1 MSNVLDI
8 ELRSI
13 PVTASG
19 LKPRKHNE
27 VADALVAA
35 AIENIGMCAV
45 IELSALPKTYSV
57 QPGTPIS
64 NIGKRLGVPPGFRLR
79 TKIVDDKKNLAV
91 WLAPVKDKLV
101 SEEKVF
107 A

>member
-1 MSNVLDI
+1 MSNAVTEI
-8 ELRSI
+8 ELRAI
-13 PVTASG
+13 PATTNG

-35 AIENIGMCAV
+35 AIENVGMCAV
-45 IELSALPKTYSV
+45 IDLASLPKSYSV

-64 NIGKRLGVPPGFRLR
+64 SIGKRLGLPPGMKLR

-91 WLAPVKDKLV
+91 WLAPVKDKPA
-101 SEEKVF
+101 EKSIF